1 MKLRIKG
8 NSLRLRVSRSEV
20 TKLLKGERV
29 EETVNFAPQALAKL
43 TYALERE
50 SSVVAPTVRY
60 IEGEVTVR
68 IPADQAI
75 TWCLTDQVSIVERV
89 GLGPLGALDL
99 VIEKDFACLDRS
111 DEDNQ
116 DAFANPNAGATC

>member
-20 TKLLKGERV
+20 AKVLKGERV
-29 EETVNFAPQALAKL
+29 AETIQFASDVAARL

-50 SSVVAPTVRY
+50 PSVTMPTVRY
-60 IEGEVTVR
+60 TAAEVTVL
-68 IPADQAI
+68 IPADQAL
-75 TWCLTDQVSIVERV
+75 TWCLTDQVGIVENIS
-89 GLGPLGALDL
+89 LGSQGSLDL
-99 VIEKDFACLDRS
+99 IVEKDFACLDLS

-116 DAFANPNAGATC
+116 DTFPNPNAEATC